1 MAGSHFDQR
10 RVEVF
15 DILEHFR
22 FGKQLS
28 AVAADQAGLDP
39 ERVEVLHPIAAF
51 IFILT
56 VVLLHCCA
64 ELQGRSVPLPDSVLP
79 V

>member
-28 AVAADQAGLDP
+28 AVAANQAGLDP
-39 ERVEVLHPIAAF
+39 ERVEVVHPTAVF
-51 IFILT
+51 
-56 VVLLHCCA
+56 
-64 ELQGRSVPLPDSVLP
+64 LQH
-79 V
+79 